1 MIPDSRASRRGY
13 LRAKDLLD
21 KFFAFWLLL
30 FLLPALLLLSLAILA
45 VDGRPVFFMQQRT
58 GAGGQSFRLVK
69 FRTMS
74 NPTGADR
81 DDDIQKVTSLGAT
94 LRKLSVDELPN
105 LFNILSGRMS
115 FVGPRPLLP
124 EYLPLYSTMHA
135 RRSEVK
141 PGITGLAQVSG
152 RNLLSWKERL
162 DLDVLYVDNVSLR
175 VDLSILLRTI
185 PVVLSLKGVNQSD
198 GAPMPNL
205 ESDYLP

>member
-1 MIPDSRASRRGY
+1 MIPDSRASRQGY
-13 LRAKDLLD
+13 LRVKDLLD

-30 FLLPALLLLSLAILA
+30 FLGPALLLLSLAVLA

-58 GAGGQSFRLVK
+58 GAEGQSFRLVK

-81 DDDIQKVTSLGAT
+81 DDDVQKVTRLGAT

-141 PGITGLAQVSG
+141 PGVTGLAQVSG